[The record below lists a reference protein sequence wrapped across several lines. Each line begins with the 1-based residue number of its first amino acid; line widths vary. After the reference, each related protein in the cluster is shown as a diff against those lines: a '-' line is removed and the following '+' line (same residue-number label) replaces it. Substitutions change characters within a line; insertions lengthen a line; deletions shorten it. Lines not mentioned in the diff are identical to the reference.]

1 MRWGIGQEEAE
12 DKFHAGRSWKRSRA
26 HDFILKWQEKQNALK
41 QGFQPQLKR
50 VQGELL
56 KYSKHCQLACTY
68 ANELQMPGPKFEVM
82 CARTEG
88 QRGHAS
94 ISRLQILETDF
105 YMVSVP
111 ETIISH
117 FEF

>member
-1 MRWGIGQEEAE
+1 MIWGMGQEEGE
-12 DKFHAGRSWKRSRA
+12 DKLHAGHSWKRSRA
-26 HDFILKWQEKQNALK
+26 HDFILKRQEKQNALP
-41 QGFQPQLKR
+41 QGSQPQLQR
-50 VQGELL
+50 MQGELL

-68 ANELQMPGPKFEVM
+68 ANELQMPGPKFGVM

-111 ETIISH
+111 ETIISR
-117 FEF
+117 FDR

>member
-1 MRWGIGQEEAE
+1 MIWGIGQGEGE

-26 HDFILKWQEKQNALK
+26 HDFILKWQEKQNTLK
-41 QGFQPQLKR
+41 QGSQPQLTR
-50 VQGELL
+50 MQGELL

-68 ANELQMPGPKFEVM
+68 ANELHMPGRKFGVM

-88 QRGHAS
+88 QRGHLS

-111 ETIISH
+111 ETIISR
-117 FEF
+117 FEC